1 LFWKCPLNPKN
12 IVQAIPE
19 AAAAALVVATNM
31 RTSSGVPLLHNE
43 SDSNEHGVT
52 ENS

>member
-1 LFWKCPLNPKN
+1 LEVPPKSKN
-12 IVQAIPE
+12 IARAIPE